1 MKGYY
6 TERNYKGEMPYTDL
20 ALERHRAD
28 ISLPGVEY
36 SKEKTPVGS
45 LERIKISS
53 KVGAESIGRPIGLY
67 DTLSMQRMDLLDSV
81 EMLDATDQVA
91 ARLNRI
97 IDDSD
102 IFPGRLLVAGL
113 GNPDLTPDSLGCL
126 CAKAVKPTMHIKEH
140 DRRVFERLGCAEIA
154 IVSPG
159 VMATAGIDAAVTL
172 KGVCDL
178 IRPDAVIA
186 IDSLC
191 ARSPERLGSTVQ
203 ISNSGICPGSG
214 IGNPRLSIGEETLGV
229 PVIAVGVP
237 TVIDSRLLCA
247 EGSPVC
253 EPMMV
258 SPKEINEIVTAA
270 AEIIGRAINQAFGI
284 YP

>member
-113 GNPDLTPDSLGCL
+113 GWRYL
-126 CAKAVKPTMHIKEH
+126 I
-140 DRRVFERLGCAEIA
+140 
-154 IVSPG
+154 
-159 VMATAGIDAAVTL
+159 VTL
-172 KGVCDL
+172 IYDMLRSSEASYLAGVKSRSAGTEDSETSGDL
-178 IRPDAVIA
+178 ACGVK
-186 IDSLC
+186 
-191 ARSPERLGSTVQ
+191 
-203 ISNSGICPGSG
+203 
-214 IGNPRLSIGEETLGV
+214 TLDCGL
-229 PVIAVGVP
+229 PV
-237 TVIDSRLLCA
+237 
-247 EGSPVC
+247 
-253 EPMMV
+253 
-258 SPKEINEIVTAA
+258 
-270 AEIIGRAINQAFGI
+270 
-284 YP
+284 